1 MGTTASAREA
11 RRRKGQHPS
20 CLDLPDSQCK
30 GAAVLVHVQTQA
42 GSAGCKSE
50 LLRYKEDAL
59 VVLRTQAW
67 GTKSRPRRRRRKI

>member
-11 RRRKGQHPS
+11 RRRKDRHPS
-20 CLDLPDSQCK
+20 CLDVPDSQGK
-30 GAAVLVHVQTQA
+30 GAAVVAHMQTQA
-42 GSAGCKSE
+42 GRAGGKSE

-59 VVLRTQAW
+59 VVLRTQSW